1 MEVSHAPH
9 KVYKIRYHIVVCVKY
24 RRKVLYPN
32 ERISFLKHVLSEIS
46 LRYDIKFKAIG
57 TDGDHL
63 HVFVDAPPKYSPSNI
78 IRIIKSITARE
89 IFGRFPEIKKDLWG
103 GELWSDGGYVGTV
116 GDETTANVIRNY
128 VLRQGTK
135 EEKKDYRQLKLFK
148 IS

>member
-1 MEVSHAPH
+1 M
-9 KVYKIRYHIVVCVKY
+9 
-24 RRKVLYPN
+24 
-32 ERISFLKHVLSEIS
+32 
-46 LRYDIKFKAIG
+46 
-57 TDGDHL
+57 

-103 GELWSDGGYVGTV
+103 GEFWSDGGYVGTV